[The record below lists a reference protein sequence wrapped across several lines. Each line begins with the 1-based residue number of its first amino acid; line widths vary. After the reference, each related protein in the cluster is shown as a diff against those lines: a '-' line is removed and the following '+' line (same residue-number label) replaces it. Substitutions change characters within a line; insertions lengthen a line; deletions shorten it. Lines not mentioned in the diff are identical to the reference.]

1 MQPLRIGKLAR
12 LANVNVQTLRFYQR
26 EGLLAKPHRRLSGY
40 REYPPEAV
48 GLVMLIKRIQALGF
62 SLKEIK
68 AVLALG
74 RGPSA
79 TIGDAASLLESKL
92 EEIDAKIAELR
103 ELRQA
108 LAKMVKT
115 HRQGAAVPFAPAF
128 QDYVRQLSAEAL
140 QAITGRLETENGTRQ
155 KKSPRT
161 LELYTEV
168 RTDNLPQPV
177 SMSADRLAHLW

>member
-12 LANVNVQTLRFYQR
+12 LANVNVQTLRFYER
-26 EGLLAKPHRRLSGY
+26 EGLLSKPRRRLSGY

-48 GLVMLIKRIQALGF
+48 GLVRLVKRIQALGF

-79 TIGDAASLLESKL
+79 TVGDAASLLESKL

-115 HRQGAAVPFAPAF
+115 HRQGAAMPFAPAF
-128 QDYVRQLSAEAL
+128 QDYVRQLSGEAP
-140 QAITGRLETENGTRQ
+140 AGDYGRAG
-155 KKSPRT
+155 
-161 LELYTEV
+161 
-168 RTDNLPQPV
+168 
-177 SMSADRLAHLW
+177 DRLRD